1 MSKIIGIA
9 GGTASGKSTISKK
22 IAKLYEENYSVKIIH
37 MDCHYK
43 DEELRPKVQSHVSG
57 IYYMD
62 DNCPDSIDWNSFHIA
77 VEDAI
82 NENYDF
88 IIVEGL
94 FALYDEYLKPHLD
107 LKIYVDCRSDER
119 VVRRLKRNMSWGMN
133 FDDIASVYLDMV
145 RFRHDQY
152 IEPSKWT
159 ADIIV
164 NGSGNTDCVCQM
176 IYNSLKN

>member
-22 IAKLYEENYSVKIIH
+22 IAKLYEENYSVKIIQ
-37 MDCHYK
+37 MDWHYK
-43 DEELRPKVQSHVSG
+43 NKDLRPKVQSHISG
-57 IYYMD
+57 TYYID
-62 DNCPDSIDWNSFHIA
+62 DNCPTSINWDSFHEAI
-77 VEDAI
+77 EEAI

-88 IIVEGL
+88 IIIEGL
-94 FALYDEYLKPHLD
+94 FVLYDEYLKPHLD
-107 LKIYVDCRSDER
+107 LRVYVDCRSDER
-119 VVRRLKRNMSWGMN
+119 VVRRLKRNMGWGMD

-152 IEPSKWT
+152 VEPTKWT

-164 NGSGNTDCVCQM
+164 NGSGNTDFICQM
-176 IYNSLKN
+176 IYKSLI